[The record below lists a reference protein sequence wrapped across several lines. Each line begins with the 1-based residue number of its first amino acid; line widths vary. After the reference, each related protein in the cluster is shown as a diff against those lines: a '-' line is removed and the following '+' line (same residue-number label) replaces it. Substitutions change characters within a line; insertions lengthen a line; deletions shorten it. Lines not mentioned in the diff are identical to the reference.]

1 MKIDLKNPKYVIPII
16 LLPFMCIFFYVYK
29 SSFGKE
35 TPKMAGR
42 DSLQVNLAG
51 VSDQVKNKAL
61 SDKLDAYRDQYKQSD
76 GYTAVG
82 QIQEEQTGAQAPR
95 TLYNEREK
103 RMLDSIDKVM
113 KAKYQ
118 VVAPVGRAGSYSGF
132 PDAVRNVRKPSNY
145 DQQDKALATALSKMN
160 QPPAHTSGS
169 VQQSP
174 AQIDP
179 MQLFRQQM
187 ALVDSIGKANDPDYK
202 SDQQQKKNSE
212 MLDKELKGRKKLTV
226 SKSGISTGTFN
237 TITANKDETL
247 IIAIIDQDITGYAGS
262 RLRIRLLEDMMAGRF
277 LIKKGTYIYAQI
289 SGFSGQR
296 VNLTVSSIMNGNHI
310 LPVKLEVYD
319 HDGLPGMYVPASAFR
334 EFTRE
339 LGSNSSQGVTLQQQ
353 AENNNQMVM
362 SMIQKMFQST
372 TTAISKIIRQNK
384 AKLKYNSLV
393 YLIDP
398 DELKNNQKSY

>member
-1 MKIDLKNPKYVIPII
+1 MKIDLKKPKYVIPII
-16 LLPFMCIFFYVYK
+16 LLPFLCIFFYVYK

-35 TPKMAGR
+35 TQTQAGR

-51 VSDQVKNKAL
+51 VSDQVKNRAL
-61 SDKLDAYRDQYKQSD
+61 SDKLEAYRDQYKQSD

-82 QIQEEQTGAQAPR
+82 QIQEEQVGTQTPS

-103 RMLDSIDKVM
+103 RMLDSIDKLM

-118 VVAPVGRAGSYSGF
+118 VVAPEGRAGAYSGF
-132 PDAVRNVRKPSNY
+132 PDAVRTARKPNNY

-160 QPPAHTSGS
+160 QQPQVSSSRQQTS
-169 VQQSP
+169 P
-174 AQIDP
+174 QIDP
-179 MQLFRQQM
+179 MQIFRQQM

-202 SDQQQKKNSE
+202 SDQQQKKNAE
-212 MLDKELKGRKKLTV
+212 MLDKELKERKKLTV
-226 SKSGISTGTFN
+226 SKSGVSTDVFN
-237 TITANKDETL
+237 TITADKDETL
-247 IIAIIDQDITGYAGS
+247 ITAIIDQDITGYAGS
-262 RLRIRLLEDMMAGRF
+262 RLRIRLLEDLMAGRF
-277 LIKKGTYIYAQI
+277 LIKKGTYVYAQI

-296 VNLTVSSIMNGNHI
+296 VNLTVSSIMTGNNI
-310 LPVKLEVYD
+310 LPVKLDIYD

-334 EFTRE
+334 EFSKE
-339 LGSNSSQGVTLQQQ
+339 LGSNSSQGVTLQQM
-353 AENNNQMVM
+353 AENNDQMVM

-384 AKLKYNSLV
+384 ARLKYNSLV

-398 DELKNNQKSY
+398 DELKNNQKNY

>member
-1 MKIDLKNPKYVIPII
+1 MKIDLKKPKYVIPII
-16 LLPFMCIFFYVYK
+16 MLPFLCIFFYVYK

-35 TPKMAGR
+35 TPKQAGK

-51 VSDQVKNKAL
+51 VSDLVKNRAL
-61 SDKLDAYRDQYKQSD
+61 ADKLDAYRNQYKESD

-82 QIQEEQTGAQAPR
+82 QIQEEQIAGQAPG
-95 TLYNEREK
+95 TLYNEHEK

-113 KAKYQ
+113 KAKYGAA
-118 VVAPVGRAGSYSGF
+118 APVTRTGAYGGF
-132 PDAVRNVRKPSNY
+132 PDVVPVVKRTKNY
-145 DQQDKALATALSKMN
+145 DQQDKALAAALSKMN
-160 QPPAHTSGS
+160 QTPPAS
-169 VQQSP
+169 VPRQQSP
-174 AQIDP
+174 AQTDP

-202 SDQQQKKNSE
+202 SDQQQKKNAE
-212 MLDKELKGRKKLTV
+212 LLEKELRGRKKLNV
-226 SKSGISTGTFN
+226 SKSAVSAGIFN
-237 TITANKDETL
+237 TITASQEETL
-247 IIAIIDQDITGYAGS
+247 ITAIIDQDITGYAGS

-277 LIKKGTYIYAQI
+277 IIKRGTYIYAQI

-296 VNLTVSSIMNGNHI
+296 VSLTVSSIMNGKNI

-319 HDGLPGMYVPASAFR
+319 HDGLPGLYVPASAFR

-339 LGSNSSQGVTLQQQ
+339 LGSNSSQGITLQQQ
-353 AENNNQMVM
+353 AENNNQLVM

-372 TTAISKIIRQNK
+372 TTAVSKMIRQNK

-398 DELKNNQKSY
+398 DELKNNQNNY